1 MATLQSFVKSVVLF
15 PHSRWHI
22 ALPGVARMYQQ
33 NSPIPHI
40 FLPNFL
46 EEETARSIAE

>member
-22 ALPGVARMYQQ
+22 ALPGFARMYQQ